1 MSSAFFPS
9 YKPQVLSRTE
19 GFHLPSPPP
28 SNSPPSPPA
37 PSQNAANASN
47 HFDNLFVP
55 PLFSVPDSFR
65 KFPSHSTDQSANN
78 MDFTDELAS
87 LIATSPS
94 QAHPHNSSHER
105 STQSPSAYDDYRSH
119 HTHNIFDI
127 SAPTSHHQSSHHN
140 HFSHQNP
147 SFSLP
152 PASSLHSN
160 NLHTPSSVHNT
171 HPLHDFTAHSHF
183 NSTVPAI
190 GSSMRY
196 EPPSNNPSSPVTAN
210 GNNPFSGAESSSF
223 SSHMSNISGISS
235 FSNLTAPSEFH
246 LSQASNAGQTNGQR
260 QTPSPVSANGAGVAE
275 FSRSR
280 SRSRAP
286 STLDP
291 ANPPS
296 TNGGPARRTRTK
308 RNSVSSVSPPPLHRG
323 HTQPL
328 VIPNGANGTGR
339 GPASPLSLHT
349 GGWFMPGG
357 QGNEFGLPTPES
369 VHGFTA
375 FNGGTSLGSVGLG
388 VSPKEVNVPGMGMVG
403 MQKGESPPDDLA
415 TKQLPHIQSSPP
427 AIAFCT
433 LNHNRASSCGHYDVW
448 REHRALIANEKRR
461 RRRESH
467 NAVERRRRDNI
478 NEKISELATLIPE
491 CLLDPNALTKA
502 ETATMT
508 LPASLSAASG
518 EDLLFG
524 VTITNNPDKKEG
536 SGSAEPED
544 SAGPAS
550 TPTTTNG
557 GSAANG
563 VDGANIVKA
572 NKGMIL
578 RKSVEYIRYL
588 QQLVSAQANRNRDLE
603 QQLQAFRGGSTPDT
617 GSVDGDGEMKLHD
630 EVGFGLINGDATAHT
645 NGVTNVNGAHAA
657 VNGRARRGSIR
668 KTYAFSGDLPS
679 VGEEMDQDEHEHADQ
694 EMERPSTA
702 GTGTGVSPGSS
713 MDDDIDDDE
722 DVGEDDEDMEIE
734 RGRKGRDGR
743 PVGVGKRVGRKAKS
757 VSVGGEVKVKKESD
771 RVDGMEIS

>member
-37 PSQNAANASN
+37 TSQNSSGSN
-47 HFDNLFVP
+47 NFDNLFVP
-55 PLFSVPDSFR
+55 PLFTVPDPFR
-65 KFPSHSTDQSANN
+65 KFPAHSSSDQNGSN
-78 MDFTDELAS
+78 MDFSDELAS

-94 QAHPHNSSHER
+94 QGHPHNNSHER
-105 STQSPSAYDDYRSH
+105 STQSPGAYDDYRSH

-140 HFSHQNP
+140 HFGHQNP

-152 PASSLHSN
+152 PASSLHSAN
-160 NLHTPSSVHNT
+160 IHGPSSVHST
-171 HPLHDFTAHSHF
+171 HPLHEFSAHSHF

-196 EPPSNNPSSPVTAN
+196 EPPSNNPSSPTSAN
-210 GNNPFSGAESSSF
+210 GNNPFAGGEPSSF
-223 SSHMSNISGISS
+223 SSHMSNLSGISS
-235 FSNLTAPSEFH
+235 FSNLTAQSDFH
-246 LSQASNAGQTNGQR
+246 LSQPPPNGQPNGQR
-260 QTPSPVSANGAGVAE
+260 QTPSPVSANGAGTE

-286 STLDP
+286 PNAMDP

-328 VIPNGANGTGR
+328 VIPNGSNGAGR

-349 GGWFMPGG
+349 SGWFMPQG

-369 VHGFTA
+369 VHGFSA
-375 FNGGTSLGSVGLG
+375 FNGGASLGSVGLG
-388 VSPKEVNVPGMGMVG
+388 VSPKEVNVPGMGIVG
-403 MQKGESPPDDLA
+403 MQKGGETPPDDIA
-415 TKQLPHIQSSPP
+415 TKQ
-427 AIAFCT
+427 AI
-433 LNHNRASSCGHYDVW
+433 
-448 REHRALIANEKRR
+448 IANEKRR

-491 CLLDPNALTKA
+491 CLLDPNA
-502 ETATMT
+502 TMT
-508 LPASLSAASG
+508 MPASLSAASG

-524 VTITNNPDKKEG
+524 VTINTSAEKKEG

-544 SAGPAS
+544 VPN
-550 TPTTTNG
+550 TPTTTTG
-557 GSAANG
+557 ASAANG
-563 VDGANIVKA
+563 GTDASNAVKA

-603 QQLQAFRGGSTPDT
+603 QQLQAFRSGNAPASPVGT
-617 GSVDGDGEMKLHD
+617 VDGDGEMKLHD
-630 EVGFGLINGDATAHT
+630 EVDGLGLLGGSANLNGSSSSQT
-645 NGVTNVNGAHAA
+645 NG
-657 VNGRARRGSIR
+657 RPRRGSIR
-668 KTYAFSGDLPS
+668 KSFHGFDLPS
-679 VGEEMDQDEHEHADQ
+679 VGEEMDQDTEHGDHA
-694 EMERPSTA
+694 MERP
-702 GTGTGVSPGSS
+702 GTGVSPGSS
-713 MDDDIDDDE
+713 MDDDLDDE
-722 DVGEDDEDMEIE
+722 GDDGDEGEDDGDEEMEIE

-743 PVGVGKRVGRKAKS
+743 PVGKRVGRKGKS
-757 VSVGGEVKVKKESD
+757 VSVGAGVKVKKEAD
-771 RVDGMEIS
+771 RADGMEVS

>member
-1 MSSAFFPS
+1 MTSSFFPS
-9 YKPQVLSRTE
+9 YKPQVLSRQE

-37 PSQNAANASN
+37 NNSSNANGSGN
-47 HFDNLFVP
+47 FDNLFVP
-55 PLFSVPDSFR
+55 PLFSVPDPFR
-65 KFPSHSTDQSANN
+65 KFPSHNNDQSGNA

-87 LIATSPS
+87 LIGTSPS
-94 QAHPHNSSHER
+94 QGHPHNNSHER
-105 STQSPSAYDDYRSH
+105 STQSPGAYDDYRSH

-140 HFSHQNP
+140 NHFGGHQNP

-152 PASSLHSN
+152 PASSLHSGN
-160 NLHTPSSVHNT
+160 IHGPSSVHST
-171 HPLHDFTAHSHF
+171 HPIHEFSAHSHF

-196 EPPSNNPSSPVTAN
+196 EPPSNNPSSPTTAN
-210 GNNPFSGAESSSF
+210 GNNPFAGGEPSSF
-223 SSHMSNISGISS
+223 SSHISNLSGISS
-235 FSNLTAPSEFH
+235 FSNLTAQSDFH
-246 LSQASNAGQTNGQR
+246 LSQPPNGQANGQR
-260 QTPSPVSANGAGVAE
+260 QTPSPVSANGAGGAE

-286 STLDP
+286 SNAMDP

-328 VIPNGANGTGR
+328 VIPNGNGAGR

-349 GGWFMPGG
+349 SGWFMPQG
-357 QGNEFGLPTPES
+357 QGNDFGLPTPES
-369 VHGFTA
+369 VHGFSA

-388 VSPKEVNVPGMGMVG
+388 VSPKEVNVPGMGIVG
-403 MQKGESPPDDLA
+403 MQKGESPEEDLA
-415 TKQLPHIQSSPP
+415 AKQCVLVPFVCHVD
-427 AIAFCT
+427 
-433 LNHNRASSCGHYDVW
+433 YDGSL
-448 REHRALIANEKRR
+448 ALIANEKRR

-491 CLLDPNALTKA
+491 CLLDPNGTPPSTETGLPTAAHLDA
-502 ETATMT
+502 ATATMT
-508 LPASLSAASG
+508 MPASLSASG

-524 VTITNNPDKKEG
+524 GVRINTEKKEG
-536 SGSAEPED
+536 SDSAEPED
-544 SAGPAS
+544 ANPSS

-557 GSAANG
+557 ASAANG
-563 VDGANIVKA
+563 GDNGNVVKA

-603 QQLQAFRGGSTPDT
+603 QQLQAFRSGTIPASSSANGA
-617 GSVDGDGEMKLHD
+617 DGEGELKLHD
-630 EVGFGLINGDATAHT
+630 EVDAFGMLNGTGANGDA
-645 NGVTNVNGAHAA
+645 NGSAQPAT
-657 VNGRARRGSIR
+657 NGRARRGSMR
-668 KTYAFSGDLPS
+668 KSFHDFGLPS
-679 VGEEMDQDEHEHADQ
+679 VEEMDQDTEHP
-694 EMERPSTA
+694 EMARPSTS
-702 GTGTGVSPGSS
+702 GTGVSPGSS
-713 MDDDIDDDE
+713 MDDDLDDD
-722 DVGEDDEDMEIE
+722 DGEDIVDEDEDMEIE
-734 RGRKGRDGR
+734 RGD
-743 PVGVGKRVGRKAKS
+743 PD
-757 VSVGGEVKVKKESD
+757 VKVKKESE
-771 RVDGMEIS
+771 RADGMEVS